1 MITFLQIVKTP
12 EKYWHKTGSKAQLN
26 ISAENFQPLCT
37 NWNCKGEIPK
47 LKEEVIRQEEVIVDN
62 RRIGKM
68 NWQCS
73 EKKKEK
79 NDKVISEIKAKLLKK
94 KKKEKY
100 KEEQTPSVRTERIE
114 KENQTKYKVK

>member
-1 MITFLQIVKTP
+1 MKKSMITFLQIVKTP

-62 RRIGKM
+62 KRIGKM

-73 EKKKEK
+73 EKKKKK
-79 NDKVISEIKAKLLKK
+79 NDKVISEIKAKL
-94 KKKEKY
+94 
-100 KEEQTPSVRTERIE
+100 
-114 KENQTKYKVK
+114 